1 MVVIEQRS
9 LMEILMQRKTAKK
22 NVKEKEIPQ
31 KPISRR
37 ERRGIE
43 TRERIF
49 RAALR
54 LFAERG
60 FMATTIDAIAQ
71 EADIGK
77 STFFN
82 YFDNKE
88 SILLQFREKQM
99 GKVKAFVLKSMESDE
114 PLTTL
119 IYKFALIM
127 TEEQQKSPS
136 LFGSLMSAVF
146 SNEETRKR
154 LSEGLNRIR
163 EALSELI
170 KIRQKAGDIRSDIP
184 AHEIAYSL
192 QRLIFGSMLLW
203 SISQS
208 GALEKQLSN
217 MINMFVNSIKR

>member
-9 LMEILMQRKTAKK
+9 LMETLMQRKTAKK
-22 NVKEKEIPQ
+22 IVKEEILQ

-43 TRERIF
+43 TREKIF

-99 GKVKAFVLKSMESDE
+99 GKVKDFVLKSMESDE

>member
-1 MVVIEQRS
+1 MS
-9 LMEILMQRKTAKK
+9 RKTTIEGS
-22 NVKEKEIPQ
+22 KEKEATQ
-31 KPISRR
+31 KPVSRR
-37 ERRGIE
+37 DKRVIE

-49 RAALR
+49 HTALK

-99 GKVKAFVLKSMESDE
+99 GKVKTFVLKSMESDE

-127 TEEQQKSPS
+127 TEEQQRSPS
-136 LFGSLMSAVF
+136 LFGSLMSAAF

-154 LSEGLNRIR
+154 LAEGLSRIR

-208 GALEKQLSN
+208 GTLEKQLSN

>member
-1 MVVIEQRS
+1 MS
-9 LMEILMQRKTAKK
+9 RKTAKK
-22 NVKEKEIPQ
+22 ESKDKPQ

-60 FMATTIDAIAQ
+60 FMATTIDSIAQ

-88 SILLQFREKQM
+88 SILLQFREMQM
-99 GKVKAFVLKSMESDE
+99 GKVQAFVMKNMKSEE
-114 PLTTL
+114 PLTSL
-119 IYKFALIM
+119 IYKLTLTM
-127 TEEQQKSPS
+127 TEEQRKSPS
-136 LFGSLMSAVF
+136 LFSSLMSAAF

-154 LSEGLNRIR
+154 LSEGLIKIR

-170 KIRQKAGDIRSDIP
+170 KIRQKVGDIRSDIP

-192 QRLIFGSMLLW
+192 QRVIFGSMLLW

-208 GALEKQLSN
+208 GTLEKQLSN

>member
-1 MVVIEQRS
+1 MS
-9 LMEILMQRKTAKK
+9 RKTAKK
-22 NVKEKEIPQ
+22 ESKDKPQ

-60 FMATTIDAIAQ
+60 FMATTIDSIAQ

-88 SILLQFREKQM
+88 SILLQFREMQM
-99 GKVKAFVLKSMESDE
+99 GKVQAFVMKNMKSEE
-114 PLTTL
+114 PLTSL
-119 IYKFALIM
+119 IYKLTLTM
-127 TEEQQKSPS
+127 TEEQRKSPS
-136 LFGSLMSAVF
+136 LFSSLMSAAF

-154 LSEGLNRIR
+154 LSEGLIKIR

-170 KIRQKAGDIRSDIP
+170 KIRQKVGDIRSDIP

-192 QRLIFGSMLLW
+192 QRVIFGSMLLW

-208 GALEKQLSN
+208 GTLEKQLSN
-217 MINMFVNSIKR
+217 MINMFVNSIKK

>member
-1 MVVIEQRS
+1 
-9 LMEILMQRKTAKK
+9 METLMQRKTAKK
-22 NVKEKEIPQ
+22 IVKEEILQ

-119 IYKFALIM
+119 VYKFALIM

-136 LFGSLMSAVF
+136 LFGSLMSAAF

-184 AHEIAYSL
+184 SHEIAYSL